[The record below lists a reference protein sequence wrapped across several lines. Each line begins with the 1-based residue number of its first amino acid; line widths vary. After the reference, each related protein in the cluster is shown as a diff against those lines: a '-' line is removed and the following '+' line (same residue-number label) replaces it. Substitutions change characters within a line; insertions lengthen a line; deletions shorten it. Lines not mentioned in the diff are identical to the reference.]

1 MLYLRGRVV
10 CLWLWRRTGNHHKIE
25 LAAMVRRELE
35 AQRQTEDCLLACLL
49 LLVLAALTNQSRRFG
64 FRLSFFFFLDGPRR
78 GIPAFSSQLVA
89 HRGDRAAAALPPFG
103 TAHSASGVS
112 ESAGGRSSAQ
122 LVRSQRPAG
131 RPARRALP
139 GSQPASHSPRGI
151 AWPAAPLAN
160 YCSVRTYAWCCRALS
175 FAESSERSSVPPAT
189 RTQQGLGAFEMG
201 WGRWPKGA
209 ARHDNAPEERRGY
222 NGFSVLFKM

>member
-35 AQRQTEDCLLACLL
+35 AQRRTEDCLLACL

-64 FRLSFFFFLDGPRR
+64 FRLSLSSQMARR
-78 GIPAFSSQLVA
+78 GIPAFSSQHVA
-89 HRGDRAAAALPPFG
+89 HRGDRAAAPLPPFG

-112 ESAGGRSSAQ
+112 ESAGGRP
-122 LVRSQRPAG
+122 VQRPASALATAG

-139 GSQPASHSPRGI
+139 SHSP
-151 AWPAAPLAN
+151 
-160 YCSVRTYAWCCRALS
+160 
-175 FAESSERSSVPPAT
+175 PP
-189 RTQQGLGAFEMG
+189 
-201 WGRWPKGA
+201 
-209 ARHDNAPEERRGY
+209 H
-222 NGFSVLFKM
+222 

>member
-112 ESAGGRSSAQ
+112 ESAGGRSTAQ

-131 RPARRALP
+131 L
-139 GSQPASHSPRGI
+139 
-151 AWPAAPLAN
+151 PAAPSQATARRPTSQLLQ
-160 YCSVRTYAWCCRALS
+160 RAYVCVVLPCTLLRRI
-175 FAESSERSSVPPAT
+175 EREILRA
-189 RTQQGLGAFEMG
+189 ACHAH
-201 WGRWPKGA
+201 A
-209 ARHDNAPEERRGY
+209 ARPRR
-222 NGFSVLFKM
+222 F